1 MNAVPFKFDNMYEG
15 FADGHG
21 LIRDEGTHVSLEF
34 QIQDSIVGLVK
45 SGIKHVQIP
54 VNDLAAVRLERR
66 WFGLVTKI
74 VLQASRMDVVKDV
87 PGMVQGKL
95 ELGIA
100 RKDRDLAKQF
110 VDGLHVA
117 ESRMD

>member
-1 MNAVPFKFDNMYEG
+1 
-15 FADGHG
+15 
-21 LIRDEGTHVSLEF
+21 
-34 QIQDSIVGLVK
+34 
-45 SGIKHVQIP
+45 
-54 VNDLAAVRLERR
+54 
-66 WFGLVTKI
+66 
-74 VLQASRMDVVKDV
+74 MDVVKDV